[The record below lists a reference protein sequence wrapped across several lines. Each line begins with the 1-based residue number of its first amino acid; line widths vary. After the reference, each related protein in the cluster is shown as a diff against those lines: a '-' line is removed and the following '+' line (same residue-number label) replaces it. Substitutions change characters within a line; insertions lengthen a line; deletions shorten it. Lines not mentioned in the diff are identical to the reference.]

1 MSDRNFITSEEMDSI
16 KSLMNH
22 LNDAP
27 ALEVGF
33 DVKVFDA
40 NGDVLGN
47 VEMGPTSTYVF
58 FLGERES
65 E

>member
-1 MSDRNFITSEEMDSI
+1 MSDRNFITSEEMESI
-16 KSLMNH
+16 KSLVDH
-22 LNDAP
+22 VNDAP
-27 ALEVGF
+27 SLEVGF

-40 NGDVLGN
+40 NGVVLGTI
-47 VEMGPTSTYVF
+47 EMGPTATYVF

>member
-1 MSDRNFITSEEMDSI
+1 MSERNFMTSDEMESVKNLVD
-16 KSLMNH
+16 H

-40 NGDVLGN
+40 NGEVLGTI
-47 VEMGPTSTYVF
+47 EMGPTSTYVF